1 MSDYSH
7 PSVQCSLYIFP
18 TQMADTIAV
27 HQRTSCVAVIVTG
40 LTDEFLWM
48 AEGLRAHTDA

>member
-1 MSDYSH
+1 
-7 PSVQCSLYIFP
+7 
-18 TQMADTIAV
+18 MADTIAV

-40 LTDEFLWM
+40 LSDEFLWM